1 MTIDVKDIEEY
12 LNKLRNE
19 LDIKIATSNTGSN
32 SIRDIINLQNAYKE
46 SEKLNNFIDQ
56 VHDMIKKL
64 TGGES

>member
-19 LDIKIATSNTGSN
+19 LDLKIANSNTGSN
-32 SIRDIINLQNAYKE
+32 SIRDMINLQNAYKE

>member
-1 MTIDVKDIEEY
+1 MTIDVNDVEEY

-19 LDIKIATSNTGSN
+19 LDLKIANSNTGST
-32 SIRDIINLQNAYKE
+32 SIRDMINLQNAYKE

-64 TGGES
+64 TGGQS

>member
-1 MTIDVKDIEEY
+1 MTIDVNDIEEY

-32 SIRDIINLQNAYKE
+32 SIRDMINLQNAYKE
-46 SEKLNNFIDQ
+46 SEKLNNFISQ

>member
-19 LDIKIATSNTGSN
+19 LDMKIATSNTGSN
-32 SIRDIINLQNAYKE
+32 SIRDMINLQNAYKE